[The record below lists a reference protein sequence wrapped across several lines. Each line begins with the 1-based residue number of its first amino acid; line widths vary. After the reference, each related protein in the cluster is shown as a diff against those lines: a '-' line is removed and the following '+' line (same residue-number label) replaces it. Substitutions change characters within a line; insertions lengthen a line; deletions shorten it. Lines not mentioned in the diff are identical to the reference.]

1 MTKTDM
7 LTEEQIAEIQA
18 RADKATEAPWA
29 NLGEAI
35 WSRGPTCR
43 FQIPH
48 NQADREFTAHA
59 REDIPALC
67 QTVRALREENERLG
81 KHVADINHDF
91 EAANKHCEEYHQ
103 S

>member
-1 MTKTDM
+1 MAQ
-7 LTEEQIAEIQA
+7 TETPVQGETLAMP
-18 RADKATEAPWA
+18 DKEVVI
-29 NLGEAI
+29 LGEEKLAYLEQ
-35 WSRGPTCR
+35 RAQDKTLDYAEVDELLR
-43 FQIPH
+43 H
-48 NQADREFTAHA
+48 V
-59 REDIPALC
+59 PALC